1 MANWKNIIKSVAPTL
16 AGVLGGP
23 GASLAVKVIGE
34 QFLGDENASIED
46 IEQAVLGAKPE
57 DLAKLKDIEYNFKAR
72 MKELDINVL
81 ELTTKDRQH
90 ARDFAQKT
98 SLKPQM
104 ILTLLFV
111 GGYFGL
117 LYLLF
122 GGVVQLDPTVR
133 DPANILLGALSAGI
147 PMILKFWFGES
158 PNADQVMERVYRSTP
173 KD

>member
-1 MANWKNIIKSVAPTL
+1 MADWKKIIKSVAPTL

-34 QFLGDENASIED
+34 QFLNDKDASLED
-46 IEQAVLGAKPE
+46 IEQAVLSAKPE

-72 MKELDINVL
+72 MKELDINIL

-90 ARDFAQKT
+90 ARNFAQAT
-98 SLKPQM
+98 SLVPQM
-104 ILTLLFV
+104 ALTFLFI

-122 GGVVQLDPTVR
+122 GGTIKLDPTVR
-133 DPANILLGALSAGI
+133 DPANILLGALSASI
-147 PMILKFWFGES
+147 PKIMQFWFGES
-158 PNADQVMERVYRSTP
+158 RNSEQMLEKVYRSTP